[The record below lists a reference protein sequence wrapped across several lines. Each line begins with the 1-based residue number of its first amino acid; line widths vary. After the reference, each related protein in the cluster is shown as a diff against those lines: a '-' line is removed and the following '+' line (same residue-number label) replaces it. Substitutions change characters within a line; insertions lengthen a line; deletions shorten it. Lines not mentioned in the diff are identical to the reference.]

1 MSADSTAAGAW
12 SQIAAG
18 DAVSRSIG
26 LVLLAMSVVSW
37 TLILSRS
44 WFTWRASRSLEP
56 SLQAFWQGG
65 DPAARLAALTPL
77 DRCGLLVPLA
87 STVMTAKTPAER
99 VRALRETLGTSR
111 RTLQGGL
118 TVLASIASTAPFVG
132 LLGTVWGIYH
142 ALLGISASGQA
153 SIDRVAGPVGEAL
166 IMTAAGLAVAIP
178 ALLAYN
184 ALVRIQREI
193 LLRLEG
199 FAHDLQ
205 ALDAAA

>member
-1 MSADSTAAGAW
+1 MSADTSASGAW
-12 SQIAAG
+12 SHIAAG
-18 DAVSRSIG
+18 DGVSRSIG
-26 LVLLAMSVVSW
+26 LTLLAMSLVSW

-44 WFTWRASRSLEP
+44 WFTWRANRSLDP
-56 SLQAFWQGG
+56 CLSAFWRGSDANAG
-65 DPAARLAALTPL
+65 LAALQSM

-87 STVMTAKTPAER
+87 RAALDAGSSAAR
-99 VRALRETLGTSR
+99 VRGLRESLGAGR
-111 RTLQGGL
+111 RSLQGGL
-118 TVLASIASTAPFVG
+118 TALASIASTAPFVG

-153 SIDRVAGPVGEAL
+153 SIERVAGPVGEAL

-184 ALVRIQREI
+184 ALLRVQREI

-205 ALDAAA
+205 TLDTPK